1 MSGGGGWGVKQG
13 LLSLDP
19 QVNYD
24 NIEEARFDMS
34 SGASEQEQQDAA
46 LGDLA
51 RPGDWIQF
59 FTVNPSKVKEQS
71 DEGPKP
77 LDLHYWQDSI
87 TKERITTPET
97 ADAISWMESTVFGA
111 VPSTID
117 KMPDNDGGIDSKKG
131 VVFQQG
137 HFGAVSE
144 SGLFLRSEQRMRKEY
159 WEHIAI
165 TSEFRSF
172 DTKIDVPH
180 SYVYR
185 KLFAP
190 DENLLGSGNVLRY
203 QRVAF
208 RPRFTSSLESKPHA
222 KDDDVD

>member
-1 MSGGGGWGVKQG
+1 VSGGGGWGVKQG

-19 QVNYD
+19 QVNYE

-34 SGASEQEQQDAA
+34 SEASRQEQQDTA

-59 FTVNPSKVKEQS
+59 FTVDPSKAKEYS
-71 DEGPKP
+71 NESREA
-77 LDLHYWQDSI
+77 LDLHYWRDSI
-87 TKERITTPET
+87 TRDHLVVPET
-97 ADAISWMESTVFGA
+97 AEAINWMKSTVFGA

-117 KMPDNDGGIDSKKG
+117 KMPDNKDDINPKKG

-144 SGLFLRSEQRMRKEY
+144 SGLFLRSEQRFRKGSLE
-159 WEHIAI
+159 EKQT
-165 TSEFRSF
+165 TSDFRTY
-172 DTKIDVPH
+172 DTKIDIPH

-185 KLFAP
+185 
-190 DENLLGSGNVLRY
+190 NLSLGSGGVIRY
-203 QRVAF
+203 NRVAR
-208 RPRFTSSLESKPHA
+208 RPRFTSLGGSKS
-222 KDDDVD
+222 